1 MPASHARRAPRREG
15 FTLIELLV
23 AMVLGVLVLGVSS
36 SFAIATLRSSRAT
49 DIRDGLNRSARYIG
63 MALQRDLQDGG
74 VSFPSTST
82 FGAVVARGDTVM
94 ALSVPYLPN
103 QAEVYSM
110 VTPVPLTDPLPAGGT
125 CGVRCID
132 LVDPNVVPFQ
142 LAAGDPALLQVLNV
156 RRLIVIASVAT
167 PSAGVKR
174 ITWAAGDSIFVWPVG
189 LTSGLQLRRIGV
201 AVQKLSVTSWF
212 RKASDSTLVRS
223 DGFLATG
230 ATRQMTVGRGVETFT
245 ARLLFTNGVERAVA
259 NGFDSDTTND
269 YDRISSVI
277 ARARLRNDK
286 TDRSINGGA
295 ALSRNYEWRV
305 SPRNLLFERNR
316 AL

>member
-1 MPASHARRAPRREG
+1 MHPANEPRAPRRDG

-36 SFAIATLRSSRAT
+36 NFAIATLRSSRAT
-49 DIRDGLNRSARYIG
+49 DIRDGLNRSARYVG

-74 VSFPSTST
+74 VSFQSTST
-82 FGAVVARGDTVM
+82 FGAVAARGDTVM
-94 ALSVPYLPN
+94 AISVPYLPN
-103 QAEVYSM
+103 QAEIYRM

-125 CGVRCID
+125 CGARCID
-132 LVDPNVVPFQ
+132 IVDPGVVPFQ
-142 LAAGDPALLQVLNV
+142 LAPGDPALLQVLNV
-156 RRLIVIASVAT
+156 RRLIVISSVAT
-167 PSAGVKR
+167 TSAGAKR
-174 ITWAAGDSIFVWPVG
+174 ITWAAGDSLFVYPLG
-189 LTSGLQLRRIGV
+189 LTNGLQLRRIGV
-201 AVQKLSVTSWF
+201 AVQRLAVTSWF

-223 DGFLATG
+223 DGFFANGTM
-230 ATRQMTVGRGVETFT
+230 RQMTVGRGAETFT
-245 ARLLFTNGVERAVA
+245 TRLLFTDGVERTVA

-277 ARARLRNDK
+277 ARARLRNDR
-286 TDRSINGGA
+286 TDRNINGGA